1 MSTYAPRVGDPA
13 LSGLAATTIPSYVLD
28 YAPLVWL
35 HSQDPYKPSGI
46 AEHLQHV
53 VPQVNYTPIEGV
65 QAPLSLDNLAQLN
78 SLGNESVYLTS
89 EEGIDADPQPSWFGG
104 AEVDE
109 NGQSEDVSSIVVVH
123 DRGGGEVDAFYFY
136 FYSYN
141 QGNTVLGME
150 FGDHVG
156 DWEHNMIRF
165 QDGTPQAI
173 WYSQHSAGQAFTY
186 DATEKQ
192 GNRPV
197 AYSGNGTHAVYSTTG
212 AHDHTIPGV
221 NLPAGFLVDQT
232 DQGTL
237 WDPILGAYA
246 YSYVS
251 DTQSFEP
258 YDPSYP
264 VNWLN
269 FNGHWGD
276 DALQGGPELFGQA
289 KYVGGP
295 NGPKFKNL
303 DRENVCP
310 SDPCIILPFRVWKVE
325 PSGAEASSA

>member
-1 MSTYAPRVGDPA
+1 MALFTRSTYAA
-13 LSGLAATTIPSYVLD
+13 LNGLAATSIPSYVLD

-35 HSQDPYKPSGI
+35 HSEETYRPSGI
-46 AEHLQHV
+46 AEHLEHV
-53 VPQVNYTPIEGV
+53 VAQVDHQAAEGGPS
-65 QAPLSLDNLAQLN
+65 ALTLDNLDQLN
-78 SLGNESVYLTS
+78 AVGNESVYLS
-89 EEGIDADPQPSWFGG
+89 SQEGIDANPQPSWFSG
-104 AEVDE
+104 ASVDE
-109 NGQSEDVSSIVVVH
+109 SGQSQDVSSIVVVH

-156 DWEHNMIRF
+156 DWEHNLIRF

-173 WYSQHSAGQAFTY
+173 WYSQHSRGQAFTY

-192 GNRPV
+192 GNRPI
-197 AYSGNGTHAVYSTTG
+197 AYSANGTHAVYSISG

-221 NLPAGFLVDQT
+221 NLPIGFLVDQT

-237 WDPILGAYA
+237 WDPTLGAYA
-246 YSYVS
+246 YSYAS
-251 DTQSFEP
+251 DTQTFQP

-264 VNWLN
+264 VNWLD
-269 FNGHWGD
+269 FNGRWGD
-276 DALQGGPELFGQA
+276 DALPGGPELFGQA

-295 NGPKFKNL
+295 TGPKFKSL
-303 DRENVCP
+303 DRELVCP
-310 SDPCIILPFRVWKVE
+310 SSPCIVLPFRVWGVDAPE
-325 PSGAEASSA
+325 AQRPSV